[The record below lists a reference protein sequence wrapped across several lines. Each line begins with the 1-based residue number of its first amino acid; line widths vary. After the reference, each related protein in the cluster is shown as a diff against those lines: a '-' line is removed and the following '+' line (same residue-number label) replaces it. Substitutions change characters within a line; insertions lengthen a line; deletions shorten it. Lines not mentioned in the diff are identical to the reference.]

1 MPLTHTRTFK
11 IRQYE
16 CDVNGH
22 MNSANYLRFMQETAF
37 DASAAAGYDQDKYRQ
52 LHRTWYI
59 RETEIEY
66 VHPLVYEDIVSVKT
80 WVQDFRRVSSR
91 RRYEFY
97 NHETGNLVASAFTD
111 WAYLDTD
118 TGKPVLIPAEM
129 IDAFFPE
136 GAPASYPLRDP
147 FISPPPPAEKV
158 FKWGF
163 QTSWK
168 DIDVM
173 GHANNAVY
181 IDWMNECSMKLMSA
195 YGWSWRKMN
204 EKGIGMFAHKVN
216 IIYRRAALLEDELE
230 FSTWAY
236 NMKRSTGTRYYE
248 LRRVSDAARIA
259 QINAY
264 AVWVDLETGKPIRI
278 PDEMLIDFS
287 SNIVSSLV

>member
-129 IDAFFPE
+129 IDAFFWHD
-136 GAPASYPLRDP
+136 SYQVL
-147 FISPPPPAEKV
+147 
-158 FKWGF
+158 
-163 QTSWK
+163 
-168 DIDVM
+168 
-173 GHANNAVY
+173 
-181 IDWMNECSMKLMSA
+181 
-195 YGWSWRKMN
+195 
-204 EKGIGMFAHKVN
+204 
-216 IIYRRAALLEDELE
+216 
-230 FSTWAY
+230 
-236 NMKRSTGTRYYE
+236 
-248 LRRVSDAARIA
+248 
-259 QINAY
+259 
-264 AVWVDLETGKPIRI
+264 
-278 PDEMLIDFS
+278 
-287 SNIVSSLV
+287 